1 MTLRQ
6 RQAAQTRQLL
16 LEAAAR
22 VFARRGYG
30 RATIDDV
37 AAEAGASKGA
47 VYHHFASKHALF
59 QALIAHRA
67 SGLEPLRAL
76 AQTAQSLPELVDGLV
91 ELWLAQIRDLPEA
104 VVLSLESRLQAVRDP
119 EAAALLGGYYRA
131 LRDALDELLQ
141 AAASRFR
148 CVRLRHQPGLVVLGM
163 LDGIS
168 QQWALHPGDADLEG
182 LRQVLTVALMDLLA
196 TEPMR

>member
-22 VFARRGYG
+22 VFALRGYS

-47 VYHHFASKHALF
+47 VYHHFASKRALF
-59 QALIAHRA
+59 QALMADRA
-67 SGLEPLRAL
+67 AGLDPLRAL
-76 AQTAQSLPELVDGLV
+76 AEDAQSLPELVDGLV
-91 ELWLAQIRDLPEA
+91 ELWLARMRGLPEA
-104 VVLSLESRLQAVRDP
+104 VALSLESRLQAIRDP
-119 EAAALLGGYYRA
+119 QAAALLGGYYHA

-141 AAASRFR
+141 AAARRFGCPLPR
-148 CVRLRHQPGLVVLGM
+148 RQPALVVFGM
-163 LDGIS
+163 LDGVC
-168 QQWALHPGDADLEG
+168 QQWAIDPDHVNLEDLRE
-182 LRQVLTVALMDLLA
+182 VLAETLMDLLGA
-196 TEPMR
+196 EPKQ